1 MRPRAMRSRISCTRI
16 SADVPGSVPSPA
28 SFSSARYSLI
38 GMPERTAPSRMR
50 RTSREARS
58 SVAPG
63 LPAAPVLM
71 RLPHEPVGVDER
83 GDPRAERLVE
93 ELRAG
98 GDVRVDGES
107 LAQDEAGAL
116 GGATQ
121 LDEAG
126 PRLLGIDVIGRQ
138 RRDAAP

>member
-1 MRPRAMRSRISCTRI
+1 ASRSRPAACASR
-16 SADVPGSVPSPA
+16 SASRTETSPPA
-28 SFSSARYSLI
+28 S
-38 GMPERTAPSRMR
+38 APSRMR

-71 RLPHEPVGVDER
+71 RLPHKPVGVDER

-107 LAQDEAGAL
+107 LAQDEADWKS
-116 GGATQ
+116 T
-121 LDEAG
+121 
-126 PRLLGIDVIGRQ
+126 RLNSSHLGISYAVFCLKKKKQ
-138 RRDAAP
+138 V

>member
-1 MRPRAMRSRISCTRI
+1 SRPAACASRSASRTETSL
-16 SADVPGSVPSPA
+16 PA
-28 SFSSARYSLI
+28 S
-38 GMPERTAPSRMR
+38 APSRMR

-107 LAQDEAGAL
+107 LAQDEAGARG
-116 GGATQ
+116 GGAQ
-121 LDEAG
+121 LGEAG
-126 PRLLGIDVIGRQ
+126 RRVRGTDVSGRE
-138 RRDAAP
+138 R